1 MIEDETFDEIDEAL
15 EITDRGA
22 EIMKKE
28 PVSKPTRTSAKDLK
42 KSKGPDI
49 ETDYNYSRAQLYSLV
64 EKGQEAV
71 DGALDVAQQS
81 DSARAYEVAGQ
92 LIKHV
97 ADTADKLVDL
107 QKKMKDIDEV
117 NTKQNTTNVTNNS
130 LFVGST
136 ADLQKMLKKVSK
148 ENQ

>member
-1 MIEDETFDEIDEAL
+1 MIEDETFDEIDDSL
-15 EITDRGA
+15 DIDRGA
-22 EIMKKE
+22 EIMKA
-28 PVSKPTRTSAKDLK
+28 PVNKPTKTNPKNIKSGKEDATKDY
-42 KSKGPDI
+42 
-49 ETDYNYSRAQLYSLV
+49 EYSRAQLYSLV

-97 ADTADKLVDL
+97 ADTADKLIDL

-117 NTKQNTTNVTNNS
+117 KDSKTTNVTNNS

-136 ADLQKMLKKVSK
+136 SDLQKMLKDTMKK
-148 ENQ
+148 NK

>member
-1 MIEDETFDEIDEAL
+1 MIEDETFDEIDESLA
-15 EITDRGA
+15 IDRGA
-22 EIMKKE
+22 EIMKA
-28 PVSKPTRTSAKDLK
+28 PVNKPTRTSPKNVKSGKEDVTKDY
-42 KSKGPDI
+42 
-49 ETDYNYSRAQLYSLV
+49 EYSRAQLYSLV
-64 EKGQEAV
+64 EKGQEAG

-97 ADTADKLVDL
+97 ADTADKLIDL

-117 NTKQNTTNVTNNS
+117 KDSKTTNVTNNS

-136 ADLQKMLKKVSK
+136 SDLQKMLKDTMKK
-148 ENQ
+148 NK

>member
-1 MIEDETFDEIDEAL
+1 MIEDETFDEIDESL
-15 EITDRGA
+15 DIDRGA
-22 EIMKKE
+22 EIMKA
-28 PVSKPTRTSAKDLK
+28 PVNKPTRTSPKNVKSGKEDVTKDY
-42 KSKGPDI
+42 
-49 ETDYNYSRAQLYSLV
+49 EYSRAQLYSLV

>member
-1 MIEDETFDEIDEAL
+1 MIEDETFDPIDDAL

-28 PVSKPTRTSAKDLK
+28 PASKPVKKVKSDKQDLTKDY
-42 KSKGPDI
+42 
-49 ETDYNYSRAQLYSLV
+49 EYSRAQLYSLV

-107 QKKMKDIDEV
+107 QKKMKEIDEV

>member
-1 MIEDETFDEIDEAL
+1 MEDETFDEIDDAL
-15 EITDRGA
+15 DITDRGA
-22 EIMKKE
+22 EIMKA
-28 PVSKPTRTSAKDLK
+28 PVVKPTRTSPKKLKSGKEDLTKDY
-42 KSKGPDI
+42 
-49 ETDYNYSRAQLYSLV
+49 EYSRAQLYSLV

-107 QKKMKDIDEV
+107 QKKMKEIDEV

-136 ADLQKMLKKVSK
+136 SELQKMLKKTMK
-148 ENQ
+148 DNK

>member
-1 MIEDETFDEIDEAL
+1 MMEDETFDEIDETL
-15 EITDRGA
+15 DIHRGA
-22 EIMKKE
+22 EIMKA
-28 PVSKPTRTSAKDLK
+28 PVNKPTRTSPKNIKSGKEDITKDY
-42 KSKGPDI
+42 
-49 ETDYNYSRAQLYSLV
+49 EYSRAQLYSLV

-107 QKKMKDIDEV
+107 QKKMKEIDEV

-136 ADLQKMLKKVSK
+136 SELQKMLKKTMK
-148 ENQ
+148 DNK

>member
-1 MIEDETFDEIDEAL
+1 MIEDETFDEIDDAL
-15 EITDRGA
+15 DITDRGA
-22 EIMKKE
+22 EIMKA
-28 PVSKPTRTSAKDLK
+28 PVNKPTRTSPKNIKSGKEDITKDY
-42 KSKGPDI
+42 
-49 ETDYNYSRAQLYSLV
+49 EYSRAQLYSLV

>member
-1 MIEDETFDEIDEAL
+1 MIEDETFDSIDDAL
-15 EITDRGA
+15 DITDRGA

-28 PVSKPTRTSAKDLK
+28 PASKPVKKVKSDKQDLTKDY
-42 KSKGPDI
+42 
-49 ETDYNYSRAQLYSLV
+49 EYSRAQLYSLV

-71 DGALDVAQQS
+71 AAALDVAQQS

-107 QKKMKDIDEV
+107 QKKMKEIDEV

>member
-1 MIEDETFDEIDEAL
+1 MIEDETFDSIDDAL
-15 EITDRGA
+15 DITDRGA

-28 PVSKPTRTSAKDLK
+28 PASKPVKKVKSDKQDLTKDY
-42 KSKGPDI
+42 
-49 ETDYNYSRAQLYSLV
+49 EYSRAQLYSLV

-107 QKKMKDIDEV
+107 QKKMKEIDEV
-117 NTKQNTTNVTNNS
+117 ITKQNTTNVTNNS